1 MDKPKKI
8 GHNGRPTQ
16 NTYINKYLYNM
27 RLTVSSPRFAAL
39 LISALFISGCS
50 YNQMLVRASTPMI
63 EGGIYALNKETDLA
77 LAEDSIPTNIELLEG
92 FISMDPENA
101 QLYTYAAQ
109 AYYGLAFGFNED
121 DRAERASDFYLRGV
135 RRGLTALELDGA
147 HNLRKTPI
155 ADFEQ
160 QVADMGEDDVPAMFW
175 TASCW
180 AKWIDM
186 HRDLPE
192 ALAQLTRPTALMQR
206 VLELDD
212 EFYYGGAHMYF
223 GVYYGSRSPM
233 LGGNFEQ
240 SRKHFDRA
248 REITGN
254 RLLMPDLLQ
263 AQYLARQ
270 QFDRKDFHA
279 RLTRV
284 IEAPEDLFPEM
295 ALANEIARHKAKLL
309 LDKENEWF

>member
-1 MDKPKKI
+1 MHVQHRLSLLTK
-8 GHNGRPTQ
+8 
-16 NTYINKYLYNM
+16 TYIHLMPLFLRNVML
-27 RLTVSSPRFAAL
+27 LTAAL
-39 LISALFISGCS
+39 LISGCS
-50 YNQMLVRASTPMI
+50 YNKMLVRASTPMI
-63 EGGIYALNKETDLA
+63 EGGIYALNQETDLQ

-92 FISMDPENA
+92 FIHMDPENA

-121 DRAERASDFYLRGV
+121 DRAARASDFYLRGIK
-135 RRGLTALELDGA
+135 RGITALELEGA
-147 HNLRKTPI
+147 HNLRNAPI
-155 ADFEQ
+155 ADFEK
-160 QVADMGEDDVPAMFW
+160 QVADMGKDDVPAMFW

-192 ALAQLTRPTALMQR
+192 AIAQLTRPTALMQR
-206 VLELDD
+206 VLDLEDD
-212 EFYYGGAHMYF
+212 FYYGGAHMYF

-248 REITGN
+248 REITDN

-263 AQYLARQ
+263 AQYLDRQ
-270 QFDRKDFHA
+270 QLDREDFHA

-284 IEAPEDLFPEM
+284 IEAPDDLFPEM
-295 ALANEIARHKAKLL
+295 ALANEIARHKATLL
-309 LDKENEWF
+309 LKEENEWF

>member
-1 MDKPKKI
+1 
-8 GHNGRPTQ
+8 
-16 NTYINKYLYNM
+16 M
-27 RLTVSSPRFAAL
+27 RLITSLQRLTAL
-39 LISALFISGCS
+39 LLATFLISACS

-63 EGGIYALNKETDLA
+63 EGGIHALNEETDLS

-92 FISMDPENA
+92 FIRMDPQNA

-109 AYYGLAFGFNED
+109 AYYGLAYGFNED
-121 DRAERASDFYLRGV
+121 NRAERASDFYLRGV
-135 RRGLTALELDGA
+135 KRGLTALELGGA

-155 ADFEQ
+155 MDFEK
-160 QVADMGEDDVPAMFW
+160 QVADMGKDDVATLFW

-180 AKWIDM
+180 AKWIDL

-192 ALAQLTRPTALMQR
+192 AIAQLARPTAMMQR
-206 VLELDD
+206 VLELEDD
-212 EFYYGGAHMYF
+212 FYYGGAHMYF

-240 SRKHFDRA
+240 SRRHFDRA
-248 REITGN
+248 REITDN

-270 QFDRKDFHA
+270 QLDRQDFHA

-284 IEAPEDLFPEM
+284 VNAPPDLFPEM
-295 ALANEIARHKAKLL
+295 ALANEIARHKAELL
-309 LDKENEWF
+309 LKKESEWF